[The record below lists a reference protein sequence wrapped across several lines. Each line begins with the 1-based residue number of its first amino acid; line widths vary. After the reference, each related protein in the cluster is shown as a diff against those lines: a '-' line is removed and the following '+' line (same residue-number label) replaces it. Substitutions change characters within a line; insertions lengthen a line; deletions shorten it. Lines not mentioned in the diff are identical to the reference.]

1 MTMQSSEQLQLGSTL
16 QLTDIFMYIKSIIT
30 SAYCGIVLDEEIRLE
45 KYRIANEIRENSGAI
60 YFYKIRAFGVDY
72 LKSKGIY
79 RIIFP
84 TKYSRLID
92 QSMVCSIDFSKGFS
106 SINITDESEL
116 HHLDKVIIEIFEAS
130 TSKDIGCCS
139 SYVSCS
145 DARRCVNSNPEI
157 FLHCAYR
164 KNLQKG
170 NIFYGKNKNI

>member
-1 MTMQSSEQLQLGSTL
+1 MTTQSSDQLQLGNAL
-16 QLTDIFMYIKSIIT
+16 QLTDIFAHVKSIII
-30 SAYCGIVLDEEIRLE
+30 SAYCGIVLGEEIRLE

-60 YFYKIRAFGVDY
+60 YFYKTRAFGVEY

-84 TKYSRLID
+84 AKYSRLID
-92 QSMVCSIDFSKGFS
+92 QSMVCSLDFSKGFS
-106 SINITDESEL
+106 SINITDESGL

-145 DARRCVNSNPEI
+145 DALRCINNNPEI

-170 NIFYGKNKNI
+170 NIFYGKNKNV